1 MKPLVKQNSYAI
13 RTLKHP
19 VNKGEIWLNTEK
31 INVEEQAKKAQQ
43 AGKPLSNLSTKD
55 KNEALLVIADE
66 LEKNYSFLLDE
77 NQKDLDKGKEE
88 NFDEAFMDRLL
99 LTKER
104 VNNFADGLREVVEL
118 NDPIGEVLS
127 EWTLD
132 NGLHVKN
139 LRVPLGVIGMIY
151 EARPNVTVDATG
163 LALKSGNAVVLKG
176 GSSALFSN
184 KAIVSVIHRALEKT
198 KISKEAVQFIASTDR
213 SATEQMFTLKKHI
226 DVLIP
231 RGGGSLIET
240 VVNKATVPVLE
251 TGVGNVHVYVDKEA
265 DVDKALNIIINAKTD
280 RPAVCNAL
288 ETILIHK
295 DWFESHKDA
304 LISKLSENHI
314 IVHGDQEVVTMIP
327 DSLEAEE
334 KDWAEEYLS
343 LDLAVK
349 IVNDVQEAIDHI
361 DKYGTKHSEAIVTEN
376 LKTADQFMQDIDA
389 AAVYHNAST
398 RFTDGSA
405 LGYGAEIGISTQ
417 KLHARGPMGLPALTT
432 TKLCITGNGQV
443 R

>member
-1 MKPLVKQNSYAI
+1 M
-13 RTLKHP
+13 
-19 VNKGEIWLNTEK
+19 WLNTEK